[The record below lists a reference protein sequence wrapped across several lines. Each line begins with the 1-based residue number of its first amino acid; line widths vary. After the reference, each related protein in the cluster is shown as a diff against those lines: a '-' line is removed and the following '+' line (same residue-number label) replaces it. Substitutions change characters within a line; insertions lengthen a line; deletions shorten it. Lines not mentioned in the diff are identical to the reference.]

1 MQRELAFPH
10 SISAPNNFKQEQQ
23 KPNLRIGECTSEIY
37 WLFKIIR
44 LSTHIIKHR
53 GWVTCNQVF
62 AIDTW
67 KLQQQLTQSLI
78 QNSYFKESTNIS
90 EYGLYISNID

>member
-1 MQRELAFPH
+1 MQRDWAFPH

-44 LSTHIIKHR
+44 LSTQLLNIE
-53 GWVTCNQVF
+53 GVTCNQVF
-62 AIDTW
+62 AFDTW
-67 KLQQQLTQSLI
+67 KLQQQLTQSLL
-78 QNSYFKESTNIS
+78 QNSYFKESTKIS